1 MRQGFKKRR
10 GLIGHLLGL
19 TQLGIG
25 QAQDL
30 PLLMMGP
37 LVGATLV
44 VALADSS
51 YLSAFQ
57 LYWQKKGFCL
67 SPAGIAPMGG
77 RRKHY
82 KGIHHK
88 DIDGR
93 GSICYNLRRK
103 F

>member
-1 MRQGFKKRR
+1 MNSYQ
-10 GLIGHLLGL
+10 IGL

-44 VALADSS
+44 VALADSHSS

-57 LYWQKKGFCL
+57 LYWQKKGFCV
-67 SPAGIAPMGG
+67 SPEIE
-77 RRKHY
+77 
-82 KGIHHK
+82 
-88 DIDGR
+88 D
-93 GSICYNLRRK
+93 LRISA
-103 F
+103 